1 MLTAR
6 ISFRRKRRGVASIL
20 GTIIFIG
27 IMFTAVIP
35 MYLVMKQADTLYES
49 KMLELRRQDEERER
63 EDIELYA
70 YPNSVSDPGWLNV
83 TVNNVCE
90 LEVTLIRLW
99 INNESIP
106 VNVNVDSMR
115 SVDVGSFNI
124 DAQNGSSYS
133 AMTVTERG
141 NKYASETGILHF
153 NNGEWESETLG
164 FNLIFPSRPGR
175 GNRQNSWL
183 NELRITIEEGGDLIY
198 NNVTMHWAIS
208 ASEKFLEVGSPGDY
222 RIIVYIWCKP
232 PPYQRWEK
240 VFDDTLSIDWPEGP
254 AVVNVN
260 FKIDGDNLILE

>member
-1 MLTAR
+1 
-6 ISFRRKRRGVASIL
+6 
-20 GTIIFIG
+20 
-27 IMFTAVIP
+27 MFTAVIP
-35 MYLVMKQADTLYES
+35 MMLVMRQADIFYES

-63 EDIELYA
+63 EAIEFYA
-70 YPNSVSDPGWLNV
+70 YPSSVSDPGWLNV
-83 TVNNVCE
+83 TVNNVFE
-90 LEVTLIRLW
+90 LEVKLTRLW
-99 INNESIP
+99 INNDIVP
-106 VNVNVDSMR
+106 VNVSVDSMR
-115 SVDVGSFNI
+115 SVDVGSFEI
-124 DAQNGSSYS
+124 DAQDGSAYK
-133 AMTVTERG
+133 AMIVTERG
-141 NKYASETGILHF
+141 NKYVSETGTLHF

-232 PPYQRWEK
+232 PPYERWDN
-240 VFDDTLSIDWPEGP
+240 VFDNTISIDWPEGP

-260 FKIDGDNLILE
+260 FKIVGEDLILE